1 MRPVFLCVLIYVY
14 GSRTLLNLGVRILT
28 LRVYLLHSSEYSLTA
43 EAIKFFHRTQG
54 QGGSPCHSS
63 SQGSAGTRWV
73 LNLLSHQRT
82 PAVTNLAGLMFR
94 RTLPDGLNYSNFA

>member
-43 EAIKFFHRTQG
+43 EAINFFFTAPRAREGAHAT
-54 QGGSPCHSS
+54 
-63 SQGSAGTRWV
+63 A
-73 LNLLSHQRT
+73 
-82 PAVTNLAGLMFR
+82 AVR
-94 RTLPDGLNYSNFA
+94 VRQDTLGP